1 MTNRI
6 PLLQQMLQKKPIDTC
21 IRQSKSSGLKRTLGI
36 FQLTCLGIGV
46 IIGTG
51 IFVLTGRAAA
61 ENAGPSIAISFVIG
75 AIVSG
80 FSALSYSEMTT
91 IIPISGSA
99 YSYTISSLGEIFG
112 WIVGWDLLLEYVV
125 GCSTVASGWSA
136 YILSFFQDVFGVTFP
151 VTVTRSPFSYKNDK
165 FVVNKGSYINVPAI
179 FITAAIAGIL
189 CFGIRESS
197 AVNIVVVIIK
207 VSVIILFIFGS
218 LKYVDRENLKP
229 FIPKAENGQFGVVGI
244 IKGAQKVFFSYLGFD
259 AISVVAQEAK
269 NPQRDLPIA
278 VVSSLGLCT
287 ALYIGTSLV
296 LCGIAPY
303 KELNEAAPIAFAL
316 RRHPNT
322 KYLQILVSL
331 GAVAGLTSVI
341 LVSLLSQSRLFMVI
355 ANDGLFPKIF
365 SRLHPK
371 FKTPV
376 YPTII
381 CATCVSVLA
390 GLLPVELLGDM
401 TSVGTL
407 FAFLSVNICV
417 IVLRFTDPHRHRDFK
432 VPLGPF
438 VFPVLGSI
446 ISIALI
452 VVSGASTIIRL
463 FVWLAI
469 GLVIYFV
476 FARRHSKI
484 RGFIEENETYEE
496 EEIPEKFTQA

>member
-1 MTNRI
+1 MNGI
-6 PLLQQMLQKKPIDTC
+6 SFMQQIFQKKPIDTC
-21 IRQSKSSGLKRTLGI
+21 IRESKASELKRTLGVV
-36 FQLTCLGIGV
+36 QLTFLGIGI

-51 IFVLTGRAAA
+51 IFVLTGKAAA
-61 ENAGPSIAISFVIG
+61 ENAGPAIALSFIVG

-99 YSYTISSLGEIFG
+99 YSYSVSSLGEIFG

-136 YILSFFQDVFGVTFP
+136 YTMSFFKEVFGITFP
-151 VTVTRSPFSYKNDK
+151 LSTTKSPFSYKNDK
-165 FVVNKGSYINVPAI
+165 FIINEGSYINIPAI
-179 FITAAIAGIL
+179 FITAVIVCIL
-189 CFGIRESS
+189 CIGIRESS
-197 AVNIVVVIIK
+197 AVNVVIVMIK
-207 VSVIILFIFGS
+207 LSVIILFIFGS
-218 LKYVDRENLKP
+218 LKFVDKSNLKP
-229 FIPKAENGQFGVVGI
+229 FIPKKDGGQYGAVGI
-244 IKGAQKVFFSYLGFD
+244 IKGAQKVFFSYIGFD
-259 AISVVAQEAK
+259 SISVAAQESK
-269 NPQRDLPIA
+269 NPQRDLPLSVII
-278 VVSSLGLCT
+278 SLTLCT

-303 KELNEAAPIAFAL
+303 KELNVDAPISYAL
-316 RRHPNT
+316 SKYPNT
-322 KYLQILVSL
+322 KYLQVLVNL
-331 GAVAGLTSVI
+331 GAIAGLTSVI

-355 ANDGLFPKIF
+355 ANDGLFPRIF

-381 CATCVSVLA
+381 CGSCIAVLS
-390 GLLPVELLGDM
+390 GILPVELLGDM

-452 VVSGASTIIRL
+452 VVSGVSTIIRL
-463 FVWLAI
+463 FVWMAI

-476 FARRHSKI
+476 FAMKHSRI
-484 RGFIEENETYEE
+484 RSFIEENETYQEE
-496 EEIPEKFTQA
+496 EYEKFTPY